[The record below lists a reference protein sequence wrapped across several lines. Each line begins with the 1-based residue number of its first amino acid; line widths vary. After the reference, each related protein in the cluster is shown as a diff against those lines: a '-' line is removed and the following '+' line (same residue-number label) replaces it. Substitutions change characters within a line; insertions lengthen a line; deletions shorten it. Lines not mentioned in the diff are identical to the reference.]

1 MMTQKPIKMPNYGRP
16 RWTLS
21 RYHRYGW
28 FFISFAVLVLALF
41 MLYPIISSLIMSTY
55 SSRGMIQR
63 FVGLGNYQRLLKD
76 RVFLQ
81 ALKNTLIFFIVQVP
95 IMLLLALLIAT
106 LLNNKDI
113 KFRGLFRTG
122 IFLPAVT
129 SLVTYSTLF
138 KMMFSLEGLVNKFLL
153 NIKLISTP
161 IPWLVDPFWAKI
173 TVMIAMTWRWT
184 GYNMIFYLSGLQ
196 NIPDELYEA
205 AKIDGA
211 NAYQQFARITVPL
224 LKPIILFTAITST
237 IGTLQLFDEPTNFA
251 SGGVT
256 AATIGPGNSLLT
268 IAVYIYNLC
277 FKYMP
282 NFGYAATIAYVIVII
297 VAILSFVQFKLA
309 GERR

>member
-1 MMTQKPIKMPNYGRP
+1 MMTEKPIKMPNYGRP

-113 KFRGLFRTG
+113 KFRA
-122 IFLPAVT
+122 LPHGSSTHVT
-129 SLVTYSTLF
+129 LVTYSTLF
-138 KMMFSLEGLVNKFLL
+138 KMMFSLEGLNNKFLL

-161 IPWLVDPFWAKI
+161 SLLVDPF
-173 TVMIAMTWRWT
+173 
-184 GYNMIFYLSGLQ
+184 G
-196 NIPDELYEA
+196 
-205 AKIDGA
+205 
-211 NAYQQFARITVPL
+211 
-224 LKPIILFTAITST
+224 
-237 IGTLQLFDEPTNFA
+237 
-251 SGGVT
+251 
-256 AATIGPGNSLLT
+256 
-268 IAVYIYNLC
+268 
-277 FKYMP
+277 
-282 NFGYAATIAYVIVII
+282 
-297 VAILSFVQFKLA
+297 
-309 GERR
+309 RRLR

>member
-1 MMTQKPIKMPNYGRP
+1 
-16 RWTLS
+16 
-21 RYHRYGW
+21 
-28 FFISFAVLVLALF
+28 
-41 MLYPIISSLIMSTY
+41 
-55 SSRGMIQR
+55 MIQR

-161 IPWLVDPFWAKI
+161 IP
-173 TVMIAMTWRWT
+173 
-184 GYNMIFYLSGLQ
+184 G
-196 NIPDELYEA
+196 
-205 AKIDGA
+205 
-211 NAYQQFARITVPL
+211 
-224 LKPIILFTAITST
+224 
-237 IGTLQLFDEPTNFA
+237 
-251 SGGVT
+251 
-256 AATIGPGNSLLT
+256 
-268 IAVYIYNLC
+268 
-277 FKYMP
+277 
-282 NFGYAATIAYVIVII
+282 
-297 VAILSFVQFKLA
+297 
-309 GERR
+309 